1 MYNAAVSLVNST
13 NDQVSTSINDDK
25 KPMNRSEVSE
35 KKINTVNFWG
45 QGAHADDLDFFQSD
59 VYAFLK
65 IVK

>member
-1 MYNAAVSLVNST
+1 MNNAAVSLVKST
-13 NDQVSTSINDDK
+13 KDHLSTSINTDNE
-25 KPMNRSEVSE
+25 PMNRSEVPQ
-35 KKINTVNFWG
+35 KKVNTMNFWG

>member
-1 MYNAAVSLVNST
+1 MHNAAVSLMNLTKDHSPSST
-13 NDQVSTSINDDK
+13 NTDNQ
-25 KPMNRSEVSE
+25 PMNRSEVPE
-35 KKINTVNFWG
+35 KKVNTMNFWG